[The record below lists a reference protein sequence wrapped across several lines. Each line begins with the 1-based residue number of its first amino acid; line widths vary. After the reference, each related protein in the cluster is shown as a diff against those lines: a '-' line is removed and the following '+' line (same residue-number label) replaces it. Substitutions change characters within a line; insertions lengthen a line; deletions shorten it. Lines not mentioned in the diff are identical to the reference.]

1 MTLVLKKERKYRWP
15 ESQKYK
21 HLALFLKIDIIKMIN
36 YEKKRKMFDKQENR
50 WKNRSDLAGKSVL
63 VIC

>member
-1 MTLVLKKERKYRWP
+1 MT
-15 ESQKYK
+15 
-21 HLALFLKIDIIKMIN
+21 N
-36 YEKKRKMFDKQENR
+36 YEKTRKMFDKQENR